1 MNLSN
6 GKSLKTSMMHDKVKL
21 LFTSGLEIEFVD
33 RERALKQVEK
43 LAEKSTRFPIVVFGP
58 EGCGKTAWLKQ
69 ATFILRE
76 LGFEAIYIDP
86 LRRDFIAYT
95 EIKEVAKMLAEATA
109 EVIGIA
115 QVKLATLALDVM
127 KDLISIW
134 KKKRVAILVDEV
146 FQAIGLDKAEIYVK
160 SLLNLIEYPPANYEA
175 IVSIVATSEG
185 ITRGKI
191 GRHLWALLKPMW
203 NMSRSGFEELY
214 EKIPGQKPP
223 FENIWKI
230 TGGNPRM
237 LAQLYEFK
245 WDVELVIRNLP
256 ESKKLNTFI
265 SSLSNDEKKW
275 LSEAIIDPDSLLT
288 KDRIPLLNKLV
299 ELNLIIDTV
308 PERDQRIWIDVPPL
322 ERDLELGIGKHVA
335 WQIPLYK
342 ESIKKVLM

>member
-1 MNLSN
+1 MLMRNIVNTNKIKLS
-6 GKSLKTSMMHDKVKL
+6 
-21 LFTSGLEIEFVD
+21 FAPGLEIEFVD
-33 RERALKQVEK
+33 RERAIKQVEEF
-43 LAEKSTRFPIVVFGP
+43 AEKGARFPIVVFGP

-86 LRRDFIAYT
+86 LHRDFIANTDTSEAVKKLT
-95 EIKEVAKMLAEATA
+95 EAVA

-115 QVKLATLALDVM
+115 QVKLATLALDIM
-127 KDLISIW
+127 RDLISVW
-134 KKKRVAILVDEV
+134 RKKRVAILIDEV

-160 SLLNLIEYPPANYEA
+160 SLLNLIEYPPASYEG
-175 IVSIVATSEG
+175 IVSIIATSEG

-203 NMSRSGFEELY
+203 NMSKSSFEELY

-230 TGGNPRM
+230 TGGNPRIF
-237 LAQLYEFK
+237 AQLYEFK
-245 WDVELVIRNLP
+245 WDVELVTKNLA

-265 SSLSNDEKKW
+265 SSLSDDEKKW

-288 KDRIPLLNKLV
+288 RDRISLLNKLV
-299 ELNLIIDTV
+299 ELNLVIDAV
-308 PERDQRIWIDVPPL
+308 PERDQRIWIDVPPV

-342 ESIKKVLM
+342 DSIKKVLM

>member
-1 MNLSN
+1 MLRRNIVNTNKIKLS
-6 GKSLKTSMMHDKVKL
+6 
-21 LFTSGLEIEFVD
+21 FTAGLEVEFVD
-33 RERALKQVEK
+33 RERAIKQVEE
-43 LAEKSTRFPIVVFGP
+43 LAEKGTRFPIVIFGP

-69 ATFILRE
+69 ASFILRE
-76 LGFEAIYIDP
+76 LDFEAIYIDP
-86 LRRDFIAYT
+86 LYKDFIANT
-95 EIKEVAKMLAEATA
+95 DTSEAVKKLAEAVA
-109 EVIGIA
+109 EVISVA
-115 QVKLATLALDVM
+115 QVKLATLALDIM
-127 KDLISIW
+127 RDLISVW
-134 KKKRVAILVDEV
+134 RKKRVAMLIDEV
-146 FQAIGLDKAEIYVK
+146 LQAIGLDKAQIYVK
-160 SLLNLIEYPPANYEA
+160 SLLNLIEYPPASYDA
-175 IVSIVATSEG
+175 IVSIIATSEG

-191 GRHLWALLKPMW
+191 GRHLWALLKSMW
-203 NMSRSGFEELY
+203 NMSKSGFEELY

-335 WQIPLYK
+335 WQIPLYR

>member
-1 MNLSN
+1 MLRKNIVN
-6 GKSLKTSMMHDKVKL
+6 TNKIKL
-21 LFTSGLEIEFVD
+21 LFAPGLEIEFVD
-33 RERALKQVEK
+33 RERAIKQVEEF
-43 LAEKSTRFPIVVFGP
+43 AEKGTRFPIVVFGS

-95 EIKEVAKMLAEATA
+95 EIKEVAKKLAEATA
-109 EVIGIA
+109 EVIGVA

-127 KDLISIW
+127 KDLISLW
-134 KKKRVAILVDEV
+134 KKKRVAILIDEV
-146 FQAIGLDKAEIYVK
+146 FQAIGIDKTEIYVK
-160 SLLNLIEYPPANYEA
+160 SLLNLIEYPPASYEA
-175 IVSIVATSEG
+175 IVSIVTTSED
-185 ITRGKI
+185 TARNKI

-223 FENIWKI
+223 FKNIWKI
-230 TGGNPRM
+230 TGSNPRM

-245 WDVELVIRNLP
+245 WNVELVTRNLA
-256 ESKKLNTFI
+256 ETKKLDTFI
-265 SSLSNDEKKW
+265 SSFSDDEKKW
-275 LSEAIIDPDSLLT
+275 LSEAIIDPDLLLT

-299 ELNLIIDTV
+299 ELNLIIDAV

-322 ERDLELGIGKHVA
+322 ERDLELGIGKHIA

>member
-1 MNLSN
+1 MNTNKIKLS
-6 GKSLKTSMMHDKVKL
+6 
-21 LFTSGLEIEFVD
+21 FAPGLEIEFVD
-33 RERALKQVEK
+33 RERALKQVEE
-43 LAEKSTRFPIVVFGP
+43 LAEKGTRFPIVVFGP
-58 EGCGKTAWLKQ
+58 EGCGKTALLKQ

-86 LRRDFIAYT
+86 LHRDFIANT
-95 EIKEVAKMLAEATA
+95 DIREAIKKLAEATA
-109 EVIGIA
+109 EVIGVA
-115 QVKLATLALDVM
+115 QVKLATLALDIF
-127 KDLISIW
+127 KDLISRW
-134 KKKRVAILVDEV
+134 RKKYVAILIDEV

-160 SLLNLIEYPPANYEA
+160 SLLNLIEYPPASYEA
-175 IVSIVATSEG
+175 VVSILATSEG
-185 ITRGKI
+185 VTRGKI

-203 NMSRSGFEELY
+203 NMSKSSFEELY
-214 EKIPGQKPP
+214 EKIPGQKPS

-230 TGGNPRM
+230 TGGNPRI

-245 WDVELVIRNLP
+245 WDIELVIRNLI
-256 ESKKLNTFI
+256 ESKKLDTFI
-265 SSLSNDEKKW
+265 SSLSDDEKKW

-288 KDRIPLLNKLV
+288 RDRIPLLNKLV
-299 ELNLIIDTV
+299 ELNLIIDAV